1 MKKIR
6 LSLAAL
12 LLTCPAFCQDVN
24 GTFTGIVSDATGAI
38 APNASVTAR
47 NTGTSAAFT
56 AHSDA
61 EGVYWI
67 RSIPVGVYEI
77 TTEVPGFQKFEAKDV
92 RVQVNEI
99 VRVDIKLNVGSTT
112 ETVTVEGA
120 ATVVDT
126 STATLKAV
134 VDQKRIEELPLN
146 GRNATQLMRLIVGV
160 TPDPNAGVTSGTTY
174 PGTVPVSVNGGRS
187 NTTNYILDGAQNNDL
202 YSNAPN
208 PLPNPD
214 ALQEFSVLTNN
225 FSAEFGRQSGGIVN
239 AITRSGT
246 NEMHGS
252 AFEFVRNNAL
262 NAANYFSPIVNN
274 AKVSDGLKRNQF
286 GGTIGGPVVIPGLY
300 NGRDKSF
307 FFFSYQGTLIRR
319 TPISSAVVVPTAAQR
334 NGDFS
339 SLLPKAIRDP
349 LGNQPYPG
357 NIIPASQFSP
367 ISKYIIDNTIPLPT
381 SGNRV
386 FTSAPNNYDDHQV
399 TVRGDHSFSDR
410 NRVSGRYYKSWASS
424 PPYLNQKNVLEH
436 ASGGEWF
443 NESVSVT
450 DTYTFTPNL
459 VNQLLFGFTHTDGAF
474 LPPQPTKSLVDLGA
488 KYYQDPIY
496 KWQIDIAGYFGI
508 DTSDTNRF
516 PRKEWQIVDTARWT
530 RGKHQMTMGGDYS
543 RGRNDVINN
552 FRANGQWSFNGS

>member
-1 MKKIR
+1 MKR
-6 LSLAAL
+6 LFRSLPAAFL
-12 LLTCPAFCQDVN
+12 PLVLTYPALCQNVN
-24 GTFTGIVSDATGAI
+24 GTFTGVITDATGAV

-47 NTGTSAAFT
+47 NTGTSAAF
-56 AHSDA
+56 AARSDG

-67 RSIPVGVYEI
+67 RSIPVGVYDI
-77 TTEVPGFQKFEAKDV
+77 TAESPGFQKFEAREI

-99 VRVDIKLNVGSTT
+99 VRVDIKLNLGSTT
-112 ETVTVEGA
+112 ETVTVTGA
-120 ATVVDT
+120 ATIVDT

-146 GRNATQLMRLIVGV
+146 GRDPTQLMRLIVGV

-174 PGTVPVSVNGGRS
+174 PGVTPVSVNGGRS

-202 YSNAPN
+202 YSNAPS

-214 ALQEFSVLTNN
+214 ALQEFSVQTNN
-225 FSAEFGRQSGGIVN
+225 FSAEYGRQSGGIVN

-246 NEMHGS
+246 NQDHGS
-252 AFEFVRNNAL
+252 AFEFVRNNEL

-286 GGTIGGPVVIPGLY
+286 GGTIGGPVVIPRLY

-319 TPISSAVVVPTAAQR
+319 TPISSAVVVPSAAQR

-367 ISKYIIDNTIPLPT
+367 ISKYIIDNALPVPPAG
-381 SGNRV
+381 SNR
-386 FTSAPNNYDDHQV
+386 
-399 TVRGDHSFSDR
+399 G
-410 NRVSGRYYKSWASS
+410 
-424 PPYLNQKNVLEH
+424 
-436 ASGGEWF
+436 
-443 NESVSVT
+443 
-450 DTYTFTPNL
+450 
-459 VNQLLFGFTHTDGAF
+459 
-474 LPPQPTKSLVDLGA
+474 
-488 KYYQDPIY
+488 
-496 KWQIDIAGYFGI
+496 
-508 DTSDTNRF
+508 
-516 PRKEWQIVDTARWT
+516 
-530 RGKHQMTMGGDYS
+530 
-543 RGRNDVINN
+543 
-552 FRANGQWSFNGS
+552 